1 MMNQDKLTTM
11 ERHLHIGEH
20 YDVFYNAA
28 KELNLN
34 IDSIPWTPKTGCT
47 FLIWDNGCKFD
58 IKIEYNWSFTSID
71 EVGFRITE
79 APSLENAKLMIQ
91 RELLK

>member
-1 MMNQDKLTTM
+1 MMDQERLTTM

-34 IDSIPWTPKTGCT
+34 IDSTPMKPATGCT
-47 FLIWDNGCKFD
+47 FHIWDNSCKFD
-58 IKIEYNWSFTSID
+58 IQIEYNWSFKCNW
-71 EVGFRITE
+71 EAEFRITE
-79 APSLENAKLMIQ
+79 APSLEEAKLMIQ